1 MAEIKENKI
10 DALDIDSKK
19 EEDASLRLQFKL
31 LRERYAKFIKREP
44 KVVVGR
50 IFQTAFFSLLMVA
63 VFYGTDNPYTK
74 TDLQDMLGFGFM
86 LITGQFFFWTAG
98 SLLTFQTEKP
108 VFLREQANQM
118 YDVKPYFLSK
128 NILEVPFA
136 LLTPMISLLI
146 TYWSC
151 GFVHNA
157 ADFFKLYLA
166 LFLVA

>member
-1 MAEIKENKI
+1 
-10 DALDIDSKK
+10 
-19 EEDASLRLQFKL
+19 
-31 LRERYAKFIKREP
+31 
-44 KVVVGR
+44 
-50 IFQTAFFSLLMVA
+50 MVA